1 MRKRTCFSWNPTGKL
16 FKKKPHSGRDVTE
29 KSKIENKMLL
39 ISSESECNSF
49 ETLERKRRK
58 RRGRGRGVEK
68 EEKSSPAPKIRPNRH
83 L

>member
-1 MRKRTCFSWNPTGKL
+1 M
-16 FKKKPHSGRDVTE
+16 TE

-39 ISSESECNSF
+39 VSSESECNSF
-49 ETLERKRRK
+49 ETLERKRR

-83 L
+83 LQNILTAMEFTFFSTAHTCSFL